1 MTQLQRIESALRRA
15 PLTRIQ
21 AFQRFGVCNLWAR
34 ISELKR
40 RGLKITSTRVTV
52 RNRFGERCTVARYRL
67 V

>member
-1 MTQLQRIESALRRA
+1 MTQNARIEAALRRG

-34 ISELKR
+34 VAELR
-40 RGLKITSTRVTV
+40 ERGLKIASERVTV
-52 RNRFGERCTVARYRL
+52 RNRFGERCRVAKYRL